1 MFITEED
8 YKVVVGETALKVID
22 NAGIREDYPIN
33 IPDDIKN
40 ASPDSGEF
48 SIHDCGHICH
58 KAGFLGFIYKIALGF
73 WKLFKTNK
81 TCECGMN
88 HW

>member
-1 MFITEED
+1 MPD
-8 YKVVVGETALKVID
+8 RNWDATALTVID
-22 NAGIREDYPIN
+22 NAGIRDDYPIN

-40 ASPDSGEF
+40 AAPDSGEF
-48 SIHDCGHICH
+48 TIPDCGHICH
-58 KAGFLGFIYKIALGF
+58 KAGFKGFVYKIVVLF
-73 WKLFKTNK
+73 WKLFRINK